1 MKTCPYCLKR
11 LSFFNVIWQRLKAN
25 RDSAIVCKHCS
36 SVISQ
41 NGGASWIDGTF
52 SCIAGTLSFYLID
65 FDTVY
70 SPAVAFLVAFL
81 VLLVSSY
88 FTAPIR
94 KS

>member
-1 MKTCPYCLKR
+1 MKTCPYCSKTLPF
-11 LSFFNVIWQRLKAN
+11 LNLIWQRLKAN

-41 NGGASWIDGTF
+41 NGGASWIDGSL
-52 SCIAGTLSFYLID
+52 SCIGGTLSFYLID
-65 FDTVY
+65 FNAI
-70 SPAVAFLVAFL
+70 SSAAVAFTAGFF

-88 FTAPIR
+88 FTTPIR